1 MADSEIS
8 NTTPPLTSS
17 HSTTPPPSSPPPT
30 VLQTATAFSS
40 LQVDFPSSTNVA
52 RSQRADNEQEE
63 VRQSAVNALHQYS
76 VLAMHVIANEE

>member
-17 HSTTPPPSSPPPT
+17 HSTTPLPSSPPPT
-30 VLQTATAFSS
+30 VLQSATAFSS
-40 LQVDFPSSTNVA
+40 LQVDFPSTNVA